1 MLSDSEILELRRE
14 TPGVGHVV
22 HFNHSGASLMSRSV
36 LDAIGAQLRREA
48 EIGPHEAHVPVMAHI
63 EKARA
68 DAAHLLGAGPEDVAF
83 TGSGST
89 GWGMAFA
96 ALPSFSE
103 GDRILVG
110 RQEWGSNLTTMRLAA
125 ERAGATVEAIACL
138 PDGGIDVDALER
150 MIDSRVRL
158 ISLTWLPANGGLIN
172 DAAAVGR
179 IARRHGIP
187 YFVDAGQALGQ
198 VPIAVDDLGCDVLKG
213 AARKF
218 LRGPRGTALLYV
230 RRSMRERMTLPYLN
244 VVAAEW
250 KPDAPILRKDARVFE
265 SGEQPVAL
273 LMGLGVALA
282 HARAIGIELFRARIA
297 PLADALRDRL
307 ATIPGVT
314 SRDLGKGPK
323 SGLVSF
329 DLAGVPADTV
339 RTRLAAEHGINVG
352 ANGVA
357 YTPLDMTAR
366 GLAGI
371 VRASVSH
378 LNTEE
383 EIDRLVLAVRRVAA
397 KAA

>member
-1 MLSDSEILELRRE
+1 MLSESEVHELRRE
-14 TPGVGHVV
+14 APGIGHVV
-22 HFNHSGASLMSRSV
+22 HFNHSGASLMSRAV
-36 LDAIGAQLRREA
+36 LEKIGAQLRREA
-48 EIGPHEAHVPVMAHI
+48 EIGPHEAHVPVMAQI

-68 DAAHLLGAGPEDVAF
+68 DAANLLGAGQEDVAF
-83 TGSGST
+83 VGSGST

-96 ALPSFSE
+96 ALPSLGA

-110 RQEWGSNLTTMRLAA
+110 RQEWGSNLTVMRLAA
-125 ERAGATVEAIACL
+125 ERAGAIIEAIPCL
-138 PDGGIDVDALER
+138 ADGSVDAEALDR
-150 MIDSRVRL
+150 MIDARVRL

-172 DAAAVGR
+172 DAAAIGK
-179 IARRHGIP
+179 IARRHGVA

-198 VPIAVDDLGCDVLKG
+198 IPVDVEEIGCDVLKG

-230 RRSMRERMTLPYLN
+230 RSAMRARMTMPFLN

-250 KPDAPILRKDARVFE
+250 KPDGPVLRKDARIFE

-273 LMGLGVALA
+273 LLGLGEALA
-282 HARAIGIELFRARIA
+282 QARAIGIERIRARIA
-297 PLADALRDRL
+297 PLADLLREKL
-307 ATIPGVT
+307 SSIPGIT
-314 SRDLGKGPK
+314 LRDLGAGPK

-329 DLAGVPADTV
+329 EVAGIPADTV
-339 RTRLAAEHGINVG
+339 RVRLAAEHGINVG

-371 VRASVSH
+371 VRASVSY
-378 LNTEE
+378 LTTIE
-383 EIDRLVLAVRRVAA
+383 EIDRLVQAVRQVAA